1 MSMKPSTVL
10 TRLSAVLCASALLVC
25 GCAKEAPQVPPASL
39 AEIADATFTINGGIG
54 QGVFVGFNDHDCER
68 IFFLTARHVA
78 TYARISESTLNLT
91 LGGKNPMK
99 IKTAKDRWFITNPK
113 YDTTWFELSPEE
125 TNALAQ
131 ANGLRYITLNTP
143 TNAIA
148 GKGIVGTGLW
158 EYERH
163 PSTESSATDDIRLT
177 FGSQLVQATNSY
189 PSVAIQNLS
198 AEHNRKF
205 RECPTSCFVATAKRT
220 ANHGESGGAAFIRQT
235 LGNQTYWLLVGLIA
249 GGNEKNPIVTA
260 VVPLDVPADVMRYG
274 STRLIDHPELW

>member
-1 MSMKPSTVL
+1 MSMNTSTIL
-10 TRLSAVLCASALLVC
+10 THLPTILFTTALLVC
-25 GCAKEAPQVPPASL
+25 GCARETPQVPPASL
-39 AEIADATFTINGGIG
+39 AELVDATFTINGDIG
-54 QGVFVGFNDHDCER
+54 QGVFVGFNDHGSER

-78 TYARISESTLNLT
+78 TYARISESTLNLM
-91 LGGKNPMK
+91 LGGKKPMK

-163 PSTESSATDDIRLT
+163 PSTESSSTDDIRLT
-177 FGSQLVQATNSY
+177 FGSQLAQATNSY
-189 PSVAIQNLS
+189 PKVSIQVLAS
-198 AEHNRKF
+198 EYNRNF
-205 RECPTSCFVATAKRT
+205 RECPTACFVVTAKRT

-235 LGNQTYWLLVGLIA
+235 LGNKTYWLLVGLIA
-249 GGNEKNPIVTA
+249 GGNANNPIVTA
-260 VVPLDVPADVMRYG
+260 VSPLDETAIVMRYG
-274 STRLIDHPELW
+274 STKLIDHPELW